1 MRNRRL
7 GPGGQMIE
15 NDQSLKKRL
24 KNIIERIKTATL
36 SCGRKPESVRLV
48 VVSKTVPADR
58 VREAINAGVT
68 TLGENYIQEA
78 REKFNAL
85 SSYNVSW
92 HFIGHLQTNKA
103 KYAVRLFDLIHTVD
117 SLKLALELNKQSK
130 KINKIQQILIQINI
144 GRESSK
150 SNPLPPIVLYNLR
163 SNLYWGNLF

>member
-1 MRNRRL
+1 MGL
-7 GPGGQMIE
+7 GAGGQMIE

-24 KNIIERIKTATL
+24 ENIMDRIKIAAL

-48 VVSKTVPADR
+48 AVSKTMPTDR
-58 VREAINAGVT
+58 VREAIKAGVT

-103 KYAVRLFDLIHTVD
+103 KYAVRIFDLIHTVD

-130 KINKIQQILIQINI
+130 IK
-144 GRESSK
+144 SS
-150 SNPLPPIVLYNLR
+150 R
-163 SNLYWGNLF
+163 F